1 MYTLTRIRVL
11 CTYYMC
17 TGYATYVVTV
27 DTLRMYASARKCERT
42 HVSKYTTERTRI
54 CARVLVYGVYACP
67 GGDVSAQTEP
77 EDNGY
82 QQWIYRRTCVGVLGY
97 RY

>member
-1 MYTLTRIRVL
+1 MYT
-11 CTYYMC
+11 YMC

-27 DTLRMYASARKCERT
+27 DTLRMYVRKCERT

-54 CARVLVYGVYACP
+54 CARVLVYGVVYACP

-82 QQWIYRRTCVGVLGY
+82 QQWIYRRVLGF
-97 RY
+97 